1 MNHFKKILVCAALG
15 AISAFGTAAWAG
27 NLQVSV
33 IDKDGKP
40 VVDAVV
46 VLVPA
51 AAGVPKTPLPVQAII
66 NQEKMR
72 FIPAVT
78 VVGVGAKV
86 RFVNNDPWEHHVRG
100 SAAGV
105 MQFNAGVDDGFVLR
119 LDGKPEAKPAKFA
132 DTSFDKTGAVLL
144 GCHLHASMRGHVYVS
159 DSPWAVVTNADGVAS
174 FEGVPDGAVQVKAWH
189 ADQFI
194 DIPSQRVTVG
204 AVPGK
209 ASMQLTVVPRRK
221 RV

>member
-1 MNHFKKILVCAALG
+1 MNHFKKILACAALSVC
-15 AISAFGTAAWAG
+15 ATAALAG

-51 AAGVPKTPLPVQAII
+51 TAGAPKVALPLQATI

-72 FIPAVT
+72 FVPAVT
-78 VVGVGAKV
+78 IVGVGAKT
-86 RFVNNDPWEHHVRG
+86 RFINNDPWEHHVRG

-119 LDGKPEAKPAKFA
+119 LDGKPEGKPAKYA
-132 DTSFDKTGAVLL
+132 DATFDKVGAVLL

-159 DSPWAVVTNADGVAS
+159 DSPWAVVTSADGVAS
-174 FEGVPDGAVQVKAWH
+174 FEAVPDGAVQIKTWH

-194 DIPSQRVTVG
+194 DIASQRITLT
-204 AVPGK
+204 AAPGK
-209 ASMQLTVVPRRK
+209 ATMQLTVVPRRK

>member
-1 MNHFKKILVCAALG
+1 MNHFKKILFCAVLGALG
-15 AISAFGTAAWAG
+15 ATSMAG

-33 IDKDGKP
+33 VDKDGKP

-51 AAGVPKTPLPVQAII
+51 AAGTPKTALPLQATI

-78 VVGVGAKV
+78 VVGVGAKA

-100 SAAGV
+100 SAAGA
-105 MQFNAGVDDGFVLR
+105 MQFNAGSDDGFVLR
-119 LDGKPEAKPAKFA
+119 LDGKAEGKPAKFA
-132 DTSFDKTGAVLL
+132 DTSFDKAGAVLL

-159 DSPWAVVTNADGVAS
+159 DSAWAMVTNADGVAS
-174 FEGVPDGAVQVKAWH
+174 FEAVPDGAVQIKTWH

-194 DIPSQRVTVG
+194 DIAPIRTTLT
-204 AVPGK
+204 AAP
-209 ASMQLTVVPRRK
+209 ARATAQLTVVPRKK